1 MAYVAELFCQIL
13 PPTKGIEI
21 QVLFLQEKDMGLH
34 LFLNDI
40 FWSSHDNRTKTELSR
55 TETSEVEHAE
65 KEARFREM
73 RIWDVCSA
81 EHLLIQFYIQITYTS
96 SVTL

>member
-21 QVLFLQEKDMGLH
+21 QVLFFQEKDMGLH

-40 FWSSHDNRTKTELSR
+40 F
-55 TETSEVEHAE
+55 
-65 KEARFREM
+65 
-73 RIWDVCSA
+73 
-81 EHLLIQFYIQITYTS
+81 
-96 SVTL
+96 